1 MLAGERI
8 CPDCRSEAIVGGRML
23 PSFRRSM
30 RLSWL
35 RAIMTFP
42 VERPSCWR
50 PLETWLT
57 RSKSFRGRPPRAAG
71 IFCRY
76 KQRFSKADQT
86 YIPPSKREP
95 DPQQNIFHALPEGG
109 RTPFDG
115 KEEN

>member
-1 MLAGERI
+1 MLLYKAVPDAPLSQRVLDVVKNKDGE
-8 CPDCRSEAIVGGRML
+8 SGLHML
-23 PSFRRSM
+23 LDFD
-30 RLSWL
+30 
-35 RAIMTFP
+35 
-42 VERPSCWR
+42 
-50 PLETWLT
+50 
-57 RSKSFRGRPPRAAG
+57 GD
-71 IFCRY
+71 

>member
-1 MLAGERI
+1 MFFTTSSTRWDSGASGTALYRSRTTSASCSI

-71 IFCRY
+71 IFCR
-76 KQRFSKADQT
+76 
-86 YIPPSKREP
+86 
-95 DPQQNIFHALPEGG
+95 
-109 RTPFDG
+109 
-115 KEEN
+115 